1 MALGT
6 AATIGLGLGAVGG
19 MVAGSRKTPGTKLA
33 PAYGEVGEQEKQL
46 QQQAMQQYLQQL
58 AQTQQFEQ
66 GISQLDPLRQ
76 QALQGYQDVLG
87 GQAFQ
92 ASPQEL
98 QQIDQLRQA
107 QIGLG
112 TQDINRLLGEA
123 TSQTSQM
130 AGVRGLR
137 GQALAQLQGQNNQ
150 AASQQIGNV
159 VNSANM
165 QAAQQAMENPFRRV
179 AAQTP
184 FMQQGLTYQ
193 DQLRQ
198 QAIQN
203 RQLAANPA
211 MLNYFQQGR
220 ATQQVT
226 PSSGGGFLGG
236 LAGAISGAG
245 AGLGFGN
252 ALSGLG
258 GLGGGASSIGG
269 MNASNYSNRFGN
281 VG

>member
-1 MALGT
+1 
-6 AATIGLGLGAVGG
+6 
-19 MVAGSRKTPGTKLA
+19 
-33 PAYGEVGEQEKQL
+33 
-46 QQQAMQQYLQQL
+46 
-58 AQTQQFEQ
+58 
-66 GISQLDPLRQ
+66 
-76 QALQGYQDVLG
+76 LQGYQDVLG

-92 ASPQEL
+92 ASPEEL

-112 TQDINRLLGEA
+112 TQDINRLLGQA
-123 TSQTSQM
+123 TSQTNQM

-150 AASQQIGNV
+150 AAAQQIGNV

-184 FMQQGLTYQ
+184 FMQQGLSYQ

-220 ATQQVT
+220 STQQMT
-226 PSSGGGFLGG
+226 PGQSGGFW
-236 LAGAISGAG
+236 GAVG
-245 AGLGFGN
+245 
-252 ALSGLG
+252 G
-258 GLGGGASSIGG
+258 GLGGAAGG
-269 MNASNYSNRFGN
+269 LGLGVGVADAMNSFNKPKLPGTP
-281 VG
+281 V